1 MYSLVCFQLLIQSVN
16 SVMISM
22 NDLVA
27 VDRIS

>member
-1 MYSLVCFQLLIQSVN
+1 MYSLVCFQLLIQAVS